1 MSNAVQFQLVGRAE
15 SGICAEG
22 CCVFGQR
29 VTDMKNRNVVLCGVA
44 LGGLVVWCAAWYAP
58 LFAVGAF
65 MQAAGNMARR
75 AVGK

>member
-1 MSNAVQFQLVGRAE
+1 MNKEDIIKYFRAVAPFSE
-15 SGICAEG
+15 D

-44 LGGLVVWCAAWYAP
+44 LGGLVVWGAVWAVPLLATGAA
-58 LFAVGAF
+58 LKV
-65 MQAAGNMARR
+65 AGNMARR

>member
-1 MSNAVQFQLVGRAE
+1 
-15 SGICAEG
+15 
-22 CCVFGQR
+22 
-29 VTDMKNRNVVLCGVA
+29 MKNRNVVLCGVA

>member
-1 MSNAVQFQLVGRAE
+1 MNKEDLIKYFRAVAPFSE
-15 SGICAEG
+15 D

-65 MQAAGNMARR
+65 MQVAGNMARR